1 MEFGKKQKK
10 ERDHLVRRNEI
21 FDNWFSTPFDDL
33 STNRSMRSWVR
44 DVEETMTKHMEV
56 LMRKTESGTETGT
69 VVYGWSL
76 KVVNGKPEFQ
86 KFGNVTPETSERDP
100 LIDVLDNTEGF
111 TVIVELP
118 GVEKNE
124 INVETSATELF
135 IETTGT
141 KKYKKNVN
149 FGEEID
155 QSSVNSQFKNGIL
168 EVKCR
173 KSNGNK
179 RKVSVL

>member
-10 ERDHLVRRNEI
+10 EERDSLVRRDEI
-21 FDNWFSTPFDDL
+21 FHKWFTPFDDF
-33 STNRSMRSWVR
+33 STSRSRGWMR
-44 DVEETMTKHMEV
+44 DIEETMTKHMEV
-56 LMRKTESGTETGT
+56 LMRKTESGAQTEP

-86 KFGNVTPETSERDP
+86 EFGNVKPETSERNP
-100 LIDVLDNTEGF
+100 IVDVLDNTEGF

-155 QSSVNSQFKNGIL
+155 QSSVTSQFKNGIL
-168 EVKCR
+168 EIKCR

-179 RKVSVL
+179 RRVSVL